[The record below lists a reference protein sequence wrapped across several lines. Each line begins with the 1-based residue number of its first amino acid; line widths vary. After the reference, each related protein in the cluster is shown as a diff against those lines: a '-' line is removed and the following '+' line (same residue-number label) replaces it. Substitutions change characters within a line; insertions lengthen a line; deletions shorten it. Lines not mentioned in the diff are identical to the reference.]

1 MTMPRYSLALLALLP
16 LAAFAQTQT
25 RPLPQADNAPAR
37 ASAQGSQT
45 GITTFG
51 NPGEQQV
58 IVRSYEPDAVL
69 RDQYRVDF
77 DALDSNG
84 DGYLD
89 RREAAAHPTL
99 AAEFAGVDTD
109 ADGRLGR
116 EELRGW
122 IR

>member
-1 MTMPRYSLALLALLP
+1 MTMSRLALAILALLP
-16 LAAFAQTQT
+16 LALAAQTRTQ
-25 RPLPQADNAPAR
+25 PLPQDGHAPAP

-69 RDQYRVDF
+69 RDQYRIVF
-77 DALDSNG
+77 DALDTNG

-89 RREAAAHPTL
+89 RAEAAAHPTL
-99 AAEFAGVDTD
+99 AAEFGGVDTD
-109 ADGRLGR
+109 TDGRLSK

-122 IR
+122 IQ